1 MVKQMATTDKLAD
14 CPHLE
19 VVKHGWK
26 WQLVCDERTDKERER
41 DDAHMVM
48 PDSEECRAMSKRLTK
63 YGFLLYCDDEEK

>member
-1 MVKQMATTDKLAD
+1 MATTDKLAD

-41 DDAHMVM
+41 DDAHLVSATTS
-48 PDSEECRAMSKRLTK
+48 PSPAITKRLTK